1 MFKPLVVVSSLLAVF
16 GQSVSA
22 YSDPGA
28 CSGACWAHDPSLVQ
42 RASDGLYFKFNTGG
56 SMEIVT
62 SSSLAGPW
70 TIQGTVLPSGTSI
83 TTAGQTTDLW
93 APDVSK
99 VGDLYHLYYS
109 VSTFGSQNSA
119 IGLATS
125 STMDPGTW
133 TDKGAIGVTSSSS
146 KNYNAIDANLLQVGS
161 SYVLSFGSFWG
172 DIHQV
177 SMNSAATK
185 SASSAYQIEYYPSGT
200 HPCEGSFIYYYSG
213 YYYLT
218 WSQGICCG
226 YDTSKPA
233 AGEEYKI
240 MMCRSTSATGGFVDQ
255 NGADCLTGGGSI
267 LLESHGTVYGPGGQ

>member
-1 MFKPLVVVSSLLAVF
+1 MFKPLVLVSSLLAVF
-16 GQSVSA
+16 GQPVSA
-22 YSDPGA
+22 YSDPGS
-28 CSGACWAHDPSLVQ
+28 CSGACWAHDPSVVQ

-70 TIQGTVLPSGTSI
+70 TIQGYVLPSGTSI

-177 SMNSAATK
+177 SLNSAATK
-185 SASSAYQIEYYPSGT
+185 SASSAYQIEYNPSGT

-233 AGEEYKI
+233 TGAEYKI